1 VGLISSGSSAPRITN
16 SYFVGACTGRSAGFS
31 PLRTKLAGITR
42 RSSAQT
48 SVVAMGIS
56 HLAIFIFALLG
67 IAAAIKYLR
76 S

>member
-1 VGLISSGSSAPRITN
+1 MMMDMSAMSTGLMTIVGL
-16 SYFVGACTGRSAGFS
+16 Y
-31 PLRTKLAGITR
+31 
-42 RSSAQT
+42 
-48 SVVAMGIS
+48 